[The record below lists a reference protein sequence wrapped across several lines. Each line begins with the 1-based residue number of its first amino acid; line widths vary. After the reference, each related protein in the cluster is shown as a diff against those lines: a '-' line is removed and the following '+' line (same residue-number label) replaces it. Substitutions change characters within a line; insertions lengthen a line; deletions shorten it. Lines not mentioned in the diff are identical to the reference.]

1 MSSFLTQEKIMK
13 KINILLAISLLFG
26 LSSTIVFAGTLTS
39 NKDLIGSW
47 FLEYTKKSPE
57 DAEKKPMGMTW
68 VFDDT
73 QLIQKDIPQVRGN
86 PYDAPAVDY
95 IVEGG
100 NLKVSILGRAGKFDT
115 YSSVEKTDTVMVLKD
130 NKYGT
135 YMYFTKK

>member
-1 MSSFLTQEKIMK
+1 MK
-13 KINILLAISLLFG
+13 KINLLLASALMFG
-26 LSSTIVFAGTLTS
+26 LSTAAFAANLTS

-68 VFDDT
+68 VFDNS
-73 QLIQKDIPQVRGN
+73 QLTQKDIPQVRGT

-95 IVEGG
+95 AVEDGV
-100 NLKVSILGRAGKFDT
+100 LKVSILGRAGKYDI
-115 YSSVEKTDTVMVLKD
+115 YSLVEKTDGALVLKD

>member
-1 MSSFLTQEKIMK
+1 MK
-13 KINILLAISLLFG
+13 KIKLLIALSLLFG
-26 LSSTIVFAGTLTS
+26 LSSATVFADTLVS

-57 DAEKKPMGMTW
+57 DTEKKPMGMTW
-68 VFDDT
+68 VIDNS
-73 QLIQKDIPQVRGN
+73 QLTQKDIPQVRGN

-100 NLKVSILGRAGKFDT
+100 ELKVSILGRAGKFDL
-115 YSSVEKTDTVMVLKD
+115 YSLVEKTDTTMVLKD
-130 NKYGT
+130 NKYGS

>member
-1 MSSFLTQEKIMK
+1 MK
-13 KINILLAISLLFG
+13 KINLLLATALMFG
-26 LSSTIVFAGTLTS
+26 LSAAAFAANLTS

-68 VFDDT
+68 VFDNS
-73 QLIQKDIPQVRGN
+73 QLTQKDIPQVRGT

-95 IVEGG
+95 AVEEGV
-100 NLKVSILGRAGKFDT
+100 LKVSILGRAGKYDI
-115 YSSVEKTDTVMVLKD
+115 YSLVEKTDNALVLKD